1 MTRIRCPKCEAT
13 FNADAPDSKGLKKRD
28 RLSRLMKKHGL
39 TRKGVAKVMGE
50 IGWPNTSKCVVDS
63 WLAPA
68 DASSSKIM
76 PDEKWLALKAHFDG
90 AGK

>member
-13 FNADAPDSKGLKKRD
+13 FKADAPDSKGLKKRD
-28 RLSRLMKKHGL
+28 KLRKLMDRHGL
-39 TRKGVAKVMGE
+39 TREGVAQVMRD

-68 DASSSKIM
+68 DASSRKIM
-76 PDEKWLALKAHFDG
+76 PDEKWLALKTYFDG